1 MKEKWDIMEIRKNKG
16 GKMMSWYFEKITT
29 EEKEKMEKM
38 IDIINEKINEKTL
51 FCLYMQGRRMS
62 LFLKENDKVKLHYD
76 ADSTDIDAIEFEL
89 HNAFVTA
96 IESYDL
102 KYLSVEYDDG
112 KIVSAVFYLK
122 DKTTAYHIDF

>member
-16 GKMMSWYFEKITT
+16 GKIMSWYFEKITT

-38 IDIINEKINEKTL
+38 IDIINEKINEDTL
-51 FCLYMQGRRMS
+51 LSLYMEERRMS
-62 LFLKENDKVKLHYD
+62 LFLKEKDKVKLHYD

-89 HNAFVTA
+89 HNAFVST

-112 KIVSAVFYLK
+112 NIVSAVFYLN
-122 DKTTAYHIDF
+122 DKTTEYDIDF

>member
-1 MKEKWDIMEIRKNKG
+1 MKHFGNLIKDRKD
-16 GKMMSWYFEKITT
+16 
-29 EEKEKMEKM
+29 KEKMNEKE
-38 IDIINEKINEKTL
+38 IQLKELRQERDKINEKTL

-62 LFLKENDKVKLHYD
+62 LFLKENDEVKLHYD
-76 ADSTDIDAIEFEL
+76 ADSEDIDAIEFEL

-102 KYLSVEYDDG
+102 KYLSIQHDEG
-112 KIVSAVFYLK
+112 KIVSAAFYLK

>member
-102 KYLSVEYDDG
+102 KYLSIQHDEG
-112 KIVSAVFYLK
+112 KTVSAVFYLK

>member
-1 MKEKWDIMEIRKNKG
+1 MC
-16 GKMMSWYFEKITT
+16 WYFEKITT

-38 IDIINEKINEKTL
+38 IDIINEKINEETL
-51 FCLYMQGRRMS
+51 LSLYMKERRMS
-62 LFLKENDKVKLHYD
+62 LFLKEKDKVKLHYD

-89 HNAFVTA
+89 HNAFVSA

-102 KYLSVEYDDG
+102 KYLSIQHDEE

>member
-1 MKEKWDIMEIRKNKG
+1 
-16 GKMMSWYFEKITT
+16 MMSWYFEKITT

-38 IDIINEKINEKTL
+38 VDIINEKINEETL

-62 LFLKENDKVKLHYD
+62 LFLKEKDEVKLHYD
-76 ADSTDIDAIEFEL
+76 ADSEDIDAIEFEL

-102 KYLSVEYDDG
+102 KYLSIQHDEG

>member
-1 MKEKWDIMEIRKNKG
+1 
-16 GKMMSWYFEKITT
+16 MSWYFEKITT

>member
-16 GKMMSWYFEKITT
+16 GKIMSWYFEKITT

-38 IDIINEKINEKTL
+38 IEIINEKINEETFL
-51 FCLYMQGRRMS
+51 TVY
-62 LFLKENDKVKLHYD
+62 LKEHRITLYLQENDEIQLHYD
-76 ADSTDIDAIEFEL
+76 ADSLDIDEIEFKL
-89 HNAFVTA
+89 HTGSLSP

-112 KIVSAVFYLK
+112 NIVSAVFYLK
-122 DKTTAYHIDF
+122 DKITSYHIDF

>member
-102 KYLSVEYDDG
+102 KYLSIQHDEG